1 MLSSKRDLQVY
12 RFLAGLRAKLSEARD
27 PEQAVRRA
35 MRDTAGFFE
44 AGGAC
49 LASVAGGQTEAQ
61 LDFLL
66 ADGREW
72 DTRMLGR
79 FFLAER
85 PEIPSSILL
94 APLRR
99 RERIWRVLGLRQG
112 DTRLFVP
119 DDVSTLNRIASTV
132 SELIHR
138 MDRDRIA
145 EVRSRIQR
153 KIMEELRP
161 KDLFYQILHGLRTL
175 TGYDHSSALL
185 VTGES
190 GEVLQLVAEQIAW
203 RKSKSERV
211 GLRLPIS
218 PEIRRI
224 LDDTLVLGF
233 DREAGGWREWE
244 GRAAGRLAELLD
256 YNDAPQGGK
265 EDRREKSMV
274 CAPIM
279 SKDGILGVLKIAAC
293 HRGGLGPYEVRLV
306 ERFMPPVSVAIRNSR
321 RTESLEQ
328 NLLEAE
334 RKNAMADLARG
345 VAHDL
350 NNALGG
356 ILPLVQQ
363 LRRDGERKQ
372 VDPEVMVEDLQQI
385 ERSIQVCRRIFGG
398 MLNFARGTTTE
409 FQAGDL
415 RVALENAQAMLED
428 GMRRRGIL
436 CEVTAPDEIPAV
448 RAGQTDLDQVFFNLL
463 ANARDAMPDG
473 GSVRVEAQCR
483 ARDLLVV
490 VEDTGV
496 GIPAAD
502 LPRIQEPFFTTKH
515 RGTGLGL
522 SIVRSILWNAGG
534 NMKLSSREGVGTRVE
549 VVLPL
554 REEG

>member
-1 MLSSKRDLQVY
+1 
-12 RFLAGLRAKLSEARD
+12 
-27 PEQAVRRA
+27 
-35 MRDTAGFFE
+35 
-44 AGGAC
+44 
-49 LASVAGGQTEAQ
+49 
-61 LDFLL
+61 
-66 ADGREW
+66 
-72 DTRMLGR
+72 
-79 FFLAER
+79 
-85 PEIPSSILL
+85 
-94 APLRR
+94 
-99 RERIWRVLGLRQG
+99 
-112 DTRLFVP
+112 
-119 DDVSTLNRIASTV
+119 
-132 SELIHR
+132 
-138 MDRDRIA
+138 
-145 EVRSRIQR
+145 
-153 KIMEELRP
+153 
-161 KDLFYQILHGLRTL
+161 
-175 TGYDHSSALL
+175 
-185 VTGES
+185 
-190 GEVLQLVAEQIAW
+190 
-203 RKSKSERV
+203 
-211 GLRLPIS
+211 
-218 PEIRRI
+218 
-224 LDDTLVLGF
+224 
-233 DREAGGWREWE
+233 
-244 GRAAGRLAELLD
+244 
-256 YNDAPQGGK
+256 
-265 EDRREKSMV
+265 
-274 CAPIM
+274 
-279 SKDGILGVLKIAAC
+279 
-293 HRGGLGPYEVRLV
+293 
-306 ERFMPPVSVAIRNSR
+306 MPPVSVAIRNSR

-363 LRRDGERKQ
+363 LRRDGERRQ

-409 FQAGDL
+409 YQAGDL
-415 RVALENAQAMLED
+415 SVALENARTMLED

-436 CEVTAPDEIPAV
+436 CEITVPDEIPTV

-473 GSVRVEAQCR
+473 GSVRVEAHCR
-483 ARDLLVV
+483 ARDVLVV

-534 NMKLSSREGVGTRVE
+534 NMTLSSREGVGTRVE